1 MGQRRIRRMQRQSD
15 MKTSR
20 RKNGALKKK
29 ENERRNV
36 RMVGILK
43 QGKLPYLPSVMSWL
57 SVQLDKPSSRITQAE
72 VDALVQT

>member
-1 MGQRRIRRMQRQSD
+1 MGQRRIRRMQRQAD
-15 MKTSR
+15 MRTSR
-20 RKNGALKKK
+20 RKNGALKLK
-29 ENERRNV
+29 ENARRNV

-72 VDALVQT
+72 VDALLQG